1 MSQPADSGPE
11 YTLREATVA
20 DAPVLARQRRL
31 MFDSIEPL
39 TPQQGDLLEAAIIRY
54 IVQAMPAGTFRSW
67 VVEHQGAIVSGGG
80 LQLRT
85 LMPRP
90 GYVYGEPE
98 GLIVSMWTEPAHR
111 RRGLGRRIVDAILA
125 WGRANGV
132 TRFTLHASDDGR
144 PLYELYG
151 FKPTNEMRLSFSS
164 TDPEHVTIDRVS

>member
-1 MSQPADSGPE
+1 MNQTTDSTSE
-11 YTLREATVA
+11 YTLREAVLA
-20 DAPVLARQRRL
+20 DAPLLARQRRL
-31 MFDSIEPL
+31 MFDSIDPL
-39 TPQQGDLLEAAIIRY
+39 PPNQGDLLEAAILRY

-67 VVEHQGAIVSGGG
+67 VIEHQGTVVAGGG

-98 GLIVSMWTEPAHR
+98 GLIVSMWTEPGHR
-111 RRGLGRRIVDAILA
+111 RRGLGRQIVEAILA

-132 TRFTLHASDDGR
+132 TRFALHASDDGR

-151 FKPTNEMRLSFSS
+151 FRATNEMRR
-164 TDPEHVTIDRVS
+164 T